1 MKGIHREGF
10 RWIGIALL
18 IGIGIS
24 ILFWLLP
31 IPPLVGWVAWLAGMA
46 WIGILVQFFR
56 VPNRLAGNDPQRLYS
71 PADGKVVV
79 VEKTSVAEWLEG
91 EYTQISV
98 FMSPINV
105 HINWYPLAAAVSYFK
120 YHPGK
125 YLVAW
130 HPKSS
135 ELNERSSVG
144 LTLATGERML
154 LRQVA
159 GVLARKIVCYAKV
172 GDEAVHGKEMGFI
185 KFGSRVDLF
194 IPTHWEVMVKP
205 GDRVTGSISA
215 LARII
220 PADE

>member
-1 MKGIHREGF
+1 MIGIHREGF

-18 IGIGIS
+18 IGIIIS
-24 ILFWLLP
+24 ILFWYLP
-31 IPPLVGWVAWLAGMA
+31 IPPLVGWVAWAAGMT
-46 WIGILVQFFR
+46 WIIILLQFFR
-56 VPNRLAGNDPQRLYS
+56 VPKRLAGTDPQRLYS

-79 VEKTSVAEWLEG
+79 VEKTNVSEWLDG

-98 FMSPINV
+98 FMSPVNV
-105 HINWYPLAAAVSYFK
+105 HINWYPVSAEVSYYK
-120 YHPGK
+120 YHPGA

-135 ELNERSSVG
+135 ELNERSAVG
-144 LTLATGERML
+144 LTLASGEKLL

-172 GDEAVHGKEMGFI
+172 GEKAEPGNEMGFI

-194 IPTHWEVMVKP
+194 VPTHWEILVKP
-205 GDRVTGSISA
+205 GDKVIGSISA
-215 LARII
+215 LARITSEN
-220 PADE
+220 A